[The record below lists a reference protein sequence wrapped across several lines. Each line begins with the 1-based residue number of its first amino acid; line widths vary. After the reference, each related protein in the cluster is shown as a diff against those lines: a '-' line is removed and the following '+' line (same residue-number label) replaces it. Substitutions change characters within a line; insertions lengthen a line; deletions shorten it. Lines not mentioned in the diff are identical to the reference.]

1 MQVKRFNITNP
12 KKYTSGNEE
21 KTFWANVGTMTEFH
35 KEDGSISRI
44 IEMNDS
50 NVTFSVFEQEQKDN
64 NNGGGQQS
72 RPAAPAAQN
81 NSASVLPDYPSED
94 INPDDIPF

>member
-1 MQVKRFNITNP
+1 MQVKRYNITNP
-12 KKYTSGNEE
+12 KKYTSNNEE

-35 KEDGSISRI
+35 KEDGTISRI

-50 NVTFSVFEQEQKDN
+50 SLTFSVFEAEQKN
-64 NNGGGQQS
+64 NNAGGQS
-72 RPAAPAAQN
+72 NSAPAQN
-81 NSASVLPDYPSED
+81 NSSNEIEYPAED